1 MGPRLILS
9 SPPATPGCLLQT
21 PSREVGR
28 GGKWVWDGGR
38 WRRGGGSR
46 DQRSREQRGQEA
58 EEEKKKKT
66 IDKMPAHSGCR
77 RKPAKEIQRG
87 RNKGEG
93 ETQQGLKQSH
103 GENKGKQKNEGTGR
117 SSHAN
122 KERSLQRPPESHAR
136 ILQGRAWAKSVASTS
151 LGSLTSSL
159 VPTGSQEP
167 LGQTA
172 GPPPASPAQ
181 RALIGQSTRA
191 REAGH
196 AHPSLLLR
204 QGKRP

>member
-1 MGPRLILS
+1 MGPCLILS

-28 GGKWVWDGGR
+28 GGKWVWDGRR

-46 DQRSREQRGQEA
+46 DQRSREQKGQEA

-66 IDKMPAHSGCR
+66 IDKTPAHSGCR

-103 GENKGKQKNEGTGR
+103 GKNKGKQKMKALEEAVMQIRREACRGLRNLMRASCRGVPGPRAWPPPR
-117 SSHAN
+117 SGPSPRPWYPPAP
-122 KERSLQRPPESHAR
+122 RSLW
-136 ILQGRAWAKSVASTS
+136 GRQ
-151 LGSLTSSL
+151 LG
-159 VPTGSQEP
+159 
-167 LGQTA
+167 
-172 GPPPASPAQ
+172 
-181 RALIGQSTRA
+181 
-191 REAGH
+191 
-196 AHPSLLLR
+196 LLLPL
-204 QGKRP
+204 QPSVL